1 MPVDGAIRVKR
12 LSAPDAFATSPPAR
26 YWRCNECF
34 QCWDIDC
41 AGTPDA
47 VEMTAEHLS
56 RWVCPECVCK
66 KRKGD
71 DSVMSLDVSH
81 AQEVDVSRSEEVSR
95 VTEKPST
102 STDTLALSIL
112 NEIRSFR
119 EEVREEMRAT
129 RTRFEALNECIKQL
143 ADRVGICENH
153 IAGMDERMK
162 EVDVSRSE
170 EVSRVTEKP
179 STSTDTLAL
188 SILNEIRSFREEVR
202 EEMRATRTRFEALNE
217 CIKQLADR
225 VGICENHIAGMDER
239 MKVLE
244 LDVTRHREIST
255 VRLDT
260 VDRRL
265 DDINRRQSE
274 AGPTTGGETVAELE
288 RTVSEL
294 KRELNDRDR
303 HALLADLEIG
313 QLPEVKGE
321 STLHAVIVLA
331 HKMGVPLDERDVVFC
346 ERVGAPP
353 AEGGRARRVVVRLA
367 RRQLRDELLR
377 AARVRRA
384 LLADGGARVFINER
398 LTRPNRQLFYLAR
411 EGCRRLQWRYCWTR
425 RGLVFARKGDGTQ
438 IHQLHSPEG
447 VEGLFGAT
455 PPEK

>member
-1 MPVDGAIRVKR
+1 MSKLSNKSKAPVCAGCLRNI
-12 LSAPDAFATSPPAR
+12 TTAR

-66 KRKGD
+66 KRKGGDNTEKPTRKSEVLFSNVTTFRDTGRNCSTGLD

-81 AQEVDVSRSEEVSR
+81 AQ
-95 VTEKPST
+95 
-102 STDTLALSIL
+102 
-112 NEIRSFR
+112 
-119 EEVREEMRAT
+119 
-129 RTRFEALNECIKQL
+129 
-143 ADRVGICENH
+143 
-153 IAGMDERMK
+153 